1 MKKLALAALLA
12 LSFGAAQA
20 SNVITF
26 DNLGSGASISNGYD
40 GLNWSNFSAINGVT
54 YSNSGYQNGVVS
66 RNNVAYNAFGSPASI
81 SATSSAG
88 FSLSDGFFTAAW
100 NNGLNVTASAVFEN
114 ATTATQTFTL
124 NTTGPIDEFFGWNN
138 LAKVTF
144 TSFGGVSAGLAG
156 GGEHFALDNLNI
168 APTAAVPEPATDA
181 LLMMGLVAVGL
192 GIRRR
197 KMAA

>member
-26 DNLGSGASISNGYD
+26 DSLGSGSFISNGYA
-40 GLNWSNFSAINGVT
+40 GLNWSNFATLNGVT
-54 YSNSGYQNGVVS
+54 DNNSGYQNGVVS
-66 RNNVAYNAFGSPASI
+66 RNNVAFNSSANPATI
-81 SATSSAG
+81 SATSAAG

-100 NNGLNVTASAVFEN
+100 NNGLHVTVNAVFEN
-114 ATTATQTFTL
+114 ATTATETFTL
-124 NTTGPIDEFFGWNN
+124 NTTGPIDEYFGWNN

-144 TSFGGVSAGLAG
+144 SSFGGTSAGLAG

-168 APTAAVPEPATDA
+168 APTVAVPEPATDA
-181 LLMMGLVAVGL
+181 LLMLGLVAVGL

>member
-26 DNLGSGASISNGYD
+26 DSLANGASISNGYS
-40 GLNWSNFSAINGVT
+40 GLNWSNFSALNGVT
-54 YSNSGYQNGVVS
+54 DNNSGYQNGVVS
-66 RNNVAYNAFGSPASI
+66 RNNVAYNRNGTPASI
-81 SATSSAG
+81 SATSAAG

-100 NNGLNVTASAVFEN
+100 DNGLHVTVNAVFEN
-114 ATTATQTFTL
+114 ATTATETFTL
-124 NTTGPIDEFFGWNN
+124 NTSGPTDEFFGWNN
-138 LAKVTF
+138 LASVTF
-144 TSFGGVSAGLAG
+144 ASSGGVPAGLAG

-181 LLMMGLVAVGL
+181 LLMLGLVAVGL